1 MVPSK
6 PKTGRA
12 RWVLPAALAAVA
24 GVLAA
29 AAWGLFGAF
38 ETGKGGADASDPAQV
53 ARGQAVYAQYCASCH
68 GAKLEGQPNWQTR
81 LPNGRL
87 PAPPHDESGHTW
99 HHPDADLFEVTK
111 NGLKNIAPPDYQ
123 SDMPAYAGILTDDQ
137 IRDVLAY
144 IKSTWPPEIRARQ
157 ARLNLRS

>member
-1 MVPSK
+1 MDDAK
-6 PKTGRA
+6 GRFF
-12 RWVLPAALAAVA
+12 RWLLAGAVAFLAGAIAYALWDSRQAAVP
-24 GVLAA
+24 
-29 AAWGLFGAF
+29 
-38 ETGKGGADASDPAQV
+38 ADDPQQV
-53 ARGQAVYAQYCASCH
+53 ALGRQVYERHCASCH
-68 GAKLEGQPNWQTR
+68 GARLEGQPNWRSR
-81 LPNGRL
+81 LPTGRM

-99 HHPDADLFEVTK
+99 HHPDAVLFEVAK

-157 ARLNLRS
+157 ERLNARP